1 MRIAF
6 LNPQG
11 NFDKNDLYWTE
22 HPDFGGQLV
31 YVKEVAIS
39 LAKLGIKV
47 DILTRQIID
56 EDWKGFEEKFDYYEG
71 VEGVRIV
78 RIPFGGKKF
87 LNKEK
92 LWPYLYEYVNEIVKF
107 YTQEGEWP
115 DFFTSHYGDGGIA
128 GAMLYE
134 RTRIPFTFTGH
145 SLGAQKM
152 DKLDVKDENI
162 VQMNEKYNFTLR
174 ILAERISMANSAVN
188 IVSTEQERFGQY
200 SHRAYRGAIDV
211 NNDNKFAVI
220 PPGVNTELF
229 NKDSENEQDRIIR
242 EKVQRMYERDID
254 ENRRHLPAV
263 IAASRLDPK
272 KNHTGLVR
280 AYAESKQL
288 QEKCNLVIT
297 LRGIDNPFKDYS
309 MAKGDEKLI
318 LDEIMSIVK
327 EYNLKGKVSMFS
339 LNSQKQ
345 LAACYRE
352 FARRKSVFS
361 LTALYE
367 PFGLAPIEAMACG
380 LPAVV
385 TKNGGPSEVLY
396 EDGEEFGVLVDPSDL
411 NDIVKGLLKIFKD
424 EATYTKYQKAGLHR
438 VYSRYTWDSTAKGY
452 LKVIEEKIEMAKKG
466 ENFNYMDID
475 LFFNDPQNNKPVS
488 IEWLKEKYLE
498 GDK

>member
-39 LAKLGIKV
+39 LAKLGVKV
-47 DILTRQIID
+47 DIITRQIID
-56 EDWKGFEEKFDYYEG
+56 EDWPGFEGKFDLYEG
-71 VEGVRIV
+71 VDGVRII
-78 RIPFGGKKF
+78 RLPFGGEKF

-92 LWPYLYEYVNEIVKF
+92 LWPYLHEYVDNIIKLYEE
-107 YTQEGEWP
+107 EGEWP
-115 DFFTSHYGDGGIA
+115 DFFTTHYGDGGIA

-134 RTRIPFTFTGH
+134 RTDIPFTFTGH

-152 DKLDVKDENI
+152 DKLNVNVDTIEE
-162 VQMNEKYNFTLR
+162 MNEKYNFALR
-174 ILAERISMANSAVN
+174 IMAERISMANSAVN
-188 IVSTEQERFGQY
+188 IVSTSQERFGQY
-200 SHRAYRGAIDV
+200 SHRAYNGAIDV
-211 NNDNKFAVI
+211 EKEEKFAVI

-229 NKDSENEQDRIIR
+229 NKDKENDQDSVIK
-242 EKVQRMYERDID
+242 EKVEKMFKRDLNED
-254 ENRRHLPAV
+254 RQNMPAI

-272 KNHTGLVR
+272 KNHIGLVK
-280 AYAESKQL
+280 AYAQSEEL
-288 QEKCNLVIT
+288 QKKCNLVIT
-297 LRGIDNPFKDYS
+297 LRGIDNPFEDYS
-309 MAKGDEKLI
+309 MAKGDEKAI
-318 LDEIMSIVK
+318 LDEIMDIIDK
-327 EYNLKGKVSMFS
+327 YNLKGKVSMFS

-352 FARRKSVFS
+352 FARRKSVFA

-396 EDGEEFGVLVDPSDL
+396 ENGEEFGVLVDPSNPD
-411 NDIVKGLLKIFKD
+411 DIAKGLLKVFKNQ
-424 EATYTKYQKAGLHR
+424 ASYNNYQQAGIER
-438 VYSRYTWDSTAKGY
+438 VFSKYTWDSTAKSY
-452 LKVIEEKIEMAKKG
+452 LDIINKKLEEAKENKSFANIEIHPYFKKPTEKE
-466 ENFNYMDID
+466 
-475 LFFNDPQNNKPVS
+475 PVS
-488 IEWLKEKYLE
+488 LEWLKATYLE
-498 GDK
+498 EDK